1 MSTRFRASCLIIGSV
16 SLTLVVSSC
25 VATPE
30 QTAPQAPPTVS
41 NSMGFAGYEI
51 DWTMDQIAGFGKSI
65 HAVGKV
71 TSIRKALRD
80 MGKGFSYNYVDYE
93 IEVEQSDATLEG
105 GRVLARQMDL
115 NFRHVGSKAI
125 EVGDTVLFIGGAP
138 EPDDFGLTR
147 AVASWMIKIQ
157 ADGTM
162 DYGNPDDRPRF
173 NDFAAKM
180 GLKPRN

>member
-1 MSTRFRASCLIIGSV
+1 MKKSRTALAAGTLCLALIATSCTSAPTQESV
-16 SLTLVVSSC
+16 QRDQPS
-25 VATPE
+25 
-30 QTAPQAPPTVS
+30 S
-41 NSMGFAGYEI
+41 NSFGFTGYDI
-51 DWTMDQIAGFGKSI
+51 AWTMDQIAGFGKSI

-71 TSIRKALRD
+71 TSVEKAYRD
-80 MGKGFSYNYVDYE
+80 MGKNFSYNYVNYE
-93 IEVEQSDATLEG
+93 LEVEQSDATLEG

-115 NFRHVGSKAI
+115 NLRHVGSKAI

-157 ADGTM
+157 PDGTM

>member
-1 MSTRFRASCLIIGSV
+1 MRFFRLSFVVGAV
-16 SLTLVVSSC
+16 SLSLITSSC
-25 VATPE
+25 SAAVE
-30 QTAPQAPPTVS
+30 QQVLDAPQLA
-41 NSMGFAGYEI
+41 NDSMGLTGYEI

-71 TSIRKALRD
+71 TSIRKAFRD

-115 NFRHVGSKAI
+115 NLRHVGSKAI